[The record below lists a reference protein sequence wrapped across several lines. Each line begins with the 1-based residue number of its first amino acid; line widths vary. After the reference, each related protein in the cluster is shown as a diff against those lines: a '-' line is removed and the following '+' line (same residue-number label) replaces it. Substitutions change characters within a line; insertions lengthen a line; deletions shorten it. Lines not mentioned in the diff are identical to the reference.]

1 MNVNFIKF
9 FGKIFSFKTW
19 TQKIVQLLFYSD
31 FSGNITKSI
40 QNCKLY
46 RFFWSEYI
54 LKTDA
59 VLDHLPAS
67 SYTKFVGYHEHPKE
81 VTMVYGLANSFYKKQ
96 AFTARGSDS
105 ANNTV

>member
-67 SYTKFVGYHEHPKE
+67 SYAKFVGSHEDPKP
-81 VTMVYGLANSFYKKQ
+81 VVVVSGLENIFYRTQ
-96 AFTARGSDS
+96 AFTTRG
-105 ANNTV
+105 